1 MAYQVAWLPGAI
13 EDLDAIAAYIAVDSP
28 AHAAAVVARTLAC
41 AADLARFPFSC
52 RRVPEW
58 DDNAV
63 RQQTVYSYR
72 LIFRVRE
79 DSQRIEV
86 LAIVHGARLLPDE
99 IHDRR

>member
-1 MAYQVAWLPGAI
+1 MAYQVTWLPGAI
-13 EDLDAIAAYIAVDSP
+13 EDLDAIAAYIAADSP

-41 AADLARFPFSC
+41 AADLALFPFSN

-72 LIFRVRE
+72 LVFRIRE
-79 DSQRIEV
+79 APQLIEV
-86 LAIVHGARLLPDE
+86 LAIIHGARILPVE
-99 IHDRR
+99 LRDR